1 MPTYSMYLNNLIC
14 TSVVLVGV
22 GLFVLE
28 ELAEAIVPSSE
39 QSTKEW
45 ADPIDP
51 VGMVETSRC
60 HTRTERTCWVQT
72 TSGIVDT

>member
-1 MPTYSMYLNNLIC
+1 MVLIR
-14 TSVVLVGV
+14 V

-28 ELAEAIVPSSE
+28 ELAEAIVSGSE

-45 ADPIDP
+45 ANPVDP
-51 VGMVETSRC
+51 VGMIETSRC

-72 TSGIVDT
+72 TSGIVDA